1 MTCYLWNGQWW
12 KSTALTPAVLAKHG
26 IRVGVG
32 AWVCDGARVGDGATV
47 GDGAWVCDGARVGVR
62 ATVGARA
69 MVGAG
74 ARVGAGATVGDGA
87 TVIVIGPIGSH
98 RAFLS
103 VYNNNGVASAVAG
116 CFTGTLD
123 ELAAKVEE
131 THGGDTTTTHA
142 RDYRAAIA
150 FARIVLEAQS

>member
-32 AWVCDGARVGDGATV
+32 AWVCDGARVGV
-47 GDGAWVCDGARVGVR
+47 G

-69 MVGAG
+69 M
-74 ARVGAGATVGDGA
+74 VGAGATVGDGA

>member
-47 GDGAWVCDGARVGVR
+47 GDGAR
-62 ATVGARA
+62 
-69 MVGAG
+69 VGAG
-74 ARVGAGATVGDGA
+74 ARVGDRATVGAGATVGDGA